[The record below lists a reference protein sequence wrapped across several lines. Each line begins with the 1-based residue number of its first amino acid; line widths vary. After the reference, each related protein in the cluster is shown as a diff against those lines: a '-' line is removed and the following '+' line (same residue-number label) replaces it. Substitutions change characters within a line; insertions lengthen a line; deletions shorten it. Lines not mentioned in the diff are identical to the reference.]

1 MKPSRFLAAIFSL
14 LPSSPS
20 SPSSIKFVLMS
31 LLICFSVR
39 HQTPSTFTASRAA
52 SSVSSSPPAACLHR
66 VLHKKVSQLK
76 LLYTE
81 DAQITKNSSQLLTLL
96 THYSKN
102 LWSSTNHLWS
112 SHHTSQTGGEQSGVF
127 TTEQLKPAV
136 DLWVYT
142 PHIQLWRDAG
152 AHLEQTLQ
160 SVHTDVRGWE
170 TLTGTVGDYKHHQS
184 EVKSQRVG
192 GFKVSWR
199 QLLLHGVINT
209 DEIKQTVNN
218 YIEKKQLPVSMCTW
232 SVLINVA
239 FLFPPESGRVSTLLL
254 Y

>member
-96 THYSKN
+96 THYSQEPVKQHKSP
-102 LWSSTNHLWS
+102 LILTPHQSDRRRAERRLHYWTIKASSRPLGLYSTHSALTRRWSS
-112 SHHTSQTGGEQSGVF
+112 SGANF
-127 TTEQLKPAV
+127 TK
-136 DLWVYT
+136 
-142 PHIQLWRDAG
+142 
-152 AHLEQTLQ
+152 
-160 SVHTDVRGWE
+160 
-170 TLTGTVGDYKHHQS
+170 
-184 EVKSQRVG
+184 
-192 GFKVSWR
+192 
-199 QLLLHGVINT
+199 
-209 DEIKQTVNN
+209 
-218 YIEKKQLPVSMCTW
+218 CTH
-232 SVLINVA
+232 
-239 FLFPPESGRVSTLLL
+239 RC
-254 Y
+254 